1 MIKDFFICRHLFW
14 LSFSKTRKRM
24 EMGIIEIKNHSLIL
38 QHFC

>member
-1 MIKDFFICRHLFW
+1 
-14 LSFSKTRKRM
+14 M